1 MDKAHKAKIDAAIHI
16 CEKRFQ
22 QFFTVLDSRYN
33 EADAVYIKNF
43 LLQNTVFAGGVFR
56 SVFTDTTIN
65 NIDVFFTSKE
75 AVVEFLHLFL
85 ADKTVPGKGPI
96 FGTTNIT
103 KGGEFLWSGNSK
115 KEPMLAFCTER
126 AEEPNELIRDFDFS
140 FNRHYFDM
148 YQYQMCF
155 DADTF
160 EKKGSY
166 LGTQDNNKQAFACY
180 VRMLRFMQQ
189 GFQIDTYTQIAL
201 GRALAGIKP
210 SEYTEDAEEE
220 GQKGL
225 LKNTVHLTDHFYT
238 EREYFDLQ
246 PKKTMIMT
254 STPVYTA
261 PNPVAGEVRYN
272 TATREAT
279 LQQAEDTMAAVRE
292 RFANQYTQQVEPV
305 NQGTYTQ
312 RGERVPTDRLGVA
325 HAGHITMHNQNAAH
339 QVLNEAIAARV
350 FNEGMDLT
358 EGTLGAAVAMTRTNP
373 EPVAFAELYQ
383 QMAVDNIRGQYQYR
397 ADPPITG
404 DMLEAYGRNPAI
416 TAQPQFDEYARQEM
430 VAEENEDDI
439 EF

>member
-33 EADAVYIKNF
+33 EADAAYIKNF

-56 SVFTDTTIN
+56 SVFTDTPIN

-115 KEPMLAFCTER
+115 REPMLAFCTER
-126 AEEPNELIRDFDFS
+126 AKKPTELITDFDFS

-160 EKKGSY
+160 EKKGRY
-166 LGTQDNNKQAFACY
+166 VVTQDNNKQALACY

-225 LKNTVHLTDHFYT
+225 LKNTVHLTEHFYT

-246 PKKTMIMT
+246 PEKTMTMA
-254 STPVYTA
+254 STPVYT
-261 PNPVAGEVRYN
+261 
-272 TATREAT
+272 
-279 LQQAEDTMAAVRE
+279 EDTMAAFRE
-292 RFANQYTQQVEPV
+292 RFANQYTQRVEPV

-325 HAGHITMHNQNAAH
+325 HADPITMHNQNAAH

-373 EPVAFAELYQ
+373 EPVDFAELNQ

-397 ADPPITG
+397 ADPLITG
-404 DMLEAYGRNPAI
+404 IMLETYGRNPAI
-416 TAQPQFDEYARQEM
+416 MAQPQIDELERQEM